1 MRVRLMVLLVSAA
14 TVGTLLFAAQAASG
28 QTVIHVVVPESSLD
42 VKIVDLGHDGL
53 RLGDRLAARATMFD
67 ETQSEELGTS
77 YIDCI
82 VHRRIADD
90 TTGLWNCT
98 YVLDFEDGQ
107 ITLKGLDPRG
117 PGSAEFAVLG
127 GTGAYAGA
135 SGEATFTDSEGKTD
149 MMIRL
154 SD

>member
-1 MRVRLMVLLVSAA
+1 MRVRMMVLLVSAA
-14 TVGTLLFAAQAASG
+14 TVGTVLFAAQAASG
-28 QTVIHVVVPESSLD
+28 QTVIHVVVPNYTLA
-42 VKIVDLGHDGL
+42 VKVVDLGHDGL

-77 YIDCI
+77 YAECL
-82 VHRRIADD
+82 VHERIR
-90 TTGLWNCT
+90 TSTSGLYNCT
-98 YVLDFEDGQ
+98 YVLNFDDGQ

-117 PGSAEFAVLG
+117 PGSSEFAVLG

-135 SGEATFTDSEGKTD
+135 SGDATFTDTESETD